1 MSDDALGKLRP
12 KAVPSAVRDAL
23 TAALTGPANGYA
35 IRSAGET
42 YSSAEQMLSGLGAQ
56 RHGGRWNSPRRYP
69 AVYGSSSL
77 ALACA
82 ETVAVARY
90 YAFDEADLLP
100 RMIRGFDYSLHVV
113 VDLRSFAAPTPWS
126 TSELIR
132 EDWRRANAA
141 GVESRTQAIGR
152 ICHQLGAE
160 AIIAPSAQAGEQ
172 LGFNIVFHPRNLRNE
187 SWVKERNKQ

>member
-1 MSDDALGKLRP
+1 
-12 KAVPSAVRDAL
+12 
-23 TAALTGPANGYA
+23 
-35 IRSAGET
+35 
-42 YSSAEQMLSGLGAQ
+42 
-56 RHGGRWNSPRRYP
+56 
-69 AVYGSSSL
+69 
-77 ALACA
+77 
-82 ETVAVARY
+82 
-90 YAFDEADLLP
+90 
-100 RMIRGFDYSLHVV
+100 MIRGFDYSLHVV